1 MSPRTLCTP
10 QTGNPFTSNALISPQ
25 SDSTTEVLTDHCLKS
40 PAPSAPRIEFAAQW
54 PASPPLTP
62 STSTPTSLQL
72 YNSITPADGS
82 IDISLPAHSSQSEPQ
97 DQSQTP
103 SRRPVSRARSGR
115 NSWTTEQRTILCLL
129 RRFTDNSWDDVTKV
143 FNKNFQTELRVSPLR
158 AQYYELCGQK
168 TNEAWRAVFLES
180 AAPDGVA
187 RWENELAEL
196 RLTARTVD
204 VELVFN
210 NGTTVAVTV
219 TATVAAGRPR
229 PKKRTLKQAKLGTKS
244 NPKPKKVKSLTDVLS
259 LEPPAIP
266 ERLLPTEEARKNS
279 APTKGLLYRFYDEK
293 SQGTNSPTGF
303 RAGAFANMKGTLP
316 RPLSITEPYL
326 TSPCAENHLNKNESP
341 SPFISVTNSLVWI
354 IRQMRQSPGQKTNPR
369 FAVIDAAIVA
379 EDDGIYHV
387 PLFHKGLC
395 FQKVFDKGAWRC
407 YGTHD
412 WLVWAHI
419 PQRAIL
425 HTVDMK
431 DLDGLVAADR
441 SVHDLVRLQSLT
453 SRDSFPLK
461 IVPVMKAYPVY
472 VLPRSIVAIAK
483 LALLFGCTADSA
495 PEHIAK
501 MVEHIVNGWN
511 LYADA
516 NTYRGWQQVGYD
528 FAHQL
533 LRLEAAPPTAR
544 PARSQQLHKVSQAFL
559 EGLKNGL
566 LPYNWELDNP

>member
-1 MSPRTLCTP
+1 MP
-10 QTGNPFTSNALISPQ
+10 QTGNPFTA
-25 SDSTTEVLTDHCLKS
+25 K
-40 PAPSAPRIEFAAQW
+40 AFM
-54 PASPPLTP
+54 SPPSDTKDWLR
-62 STSTPTSLQL
+62 STMAGIATSNPIDKYTDFTSAIQSTP
-72 YNSITPADGS
+72 
-82 IDISLPAHSSQSEPQ
+82 
-97 DQSQTP
+97 
-103 SRRPVSRARSGR
+103 RARNVR
-115 NSWTTEQRTILCLL
+115 NSWTVEQRTILCLL
-129 RRFTDNSWDDVTKV
+129 RRFTGNDWDDVTKV
-143 FNKNFQTELRVSPLR
+143 FNRHFQTELRVSPLR

-168 TNEAWRAVFLES
+168 INEGWRAVFLES
-180 AAPDGVA
+180 ASSDGGA
-187 RWENELAEL
+187 RWESELAEL
-196 RLTARTVD
+196 RHTAKAIGI
-204 VELVFN
+204 ELAFN
-210 NGTTVAVTV
+210 GGVGVSV
-219 TATVAAGRPR
+219 TATVAVGRPT
-229 PKKRTLKQAKLGTKS
+229 PEKRTSDQAKLGTKS
-244 NPKPKKVKSLTDVLS
+244 SPKPKKVKSLTDVLS
-259 LEPPAIP
+259 LAPPTIP
-266 ERLLPTEEARKNS
+266 ERLLPTEEGRRNS
-279 APTKGLLYRFYDEK
+279 APKHGLLYRFYDEN
-293 SQGTNSPTGF
+293 SHGFNSPTGF

-326 TSPCAENHLNKNESP
+326 TSPCAENHLNVNDSP

-354 IRQMRQSPGQKTNPR
+354 IRQMRKSRGQETNPR

-395 FQKVFDKGAWRC
+395 FQKVFDNGAWRC
-407 YGTHD
+407 HGTHD

-431 DLDGLVAADR
+431 DLLGLVAADR
-441 SVHDLVRLQSLT
+441 SVRDLVRLQSLT
-453 SRDSFPLK
+453 SRDSFPVK
-461 IVPVMKAYPVY
+461 ILPAMKAYPVY

-501 MVEHIVNGWN
+501 LVEHIVNGWN

-516 NTYRGWQQVGYD
+516 NTYHGWQQVGYD

-559 EGLKNGL
+559 EGLQNGL
-566 LPYNWELDNP
+566 LPYNWELDSPQCNARRRDKNAELFGFLPADEVVPVVDPVVARVRSFVYKGLYDAE